1 MKITSRGFTLL
12 EVLFSIAILAIIF
25 LITVKSF
32 SGEVAE
38 KETRAIADN
47 IVAKLELARSNAITG
62 KNGQNY
68 GVKFGDNYFTYFTGS
83 SYISSNQ
90 SNERTDIGDKFEI
103 TNDIPGADDAIVFS
117 KLKGDI
123 NHNGP
128 ITITISEV
136 SNFENTIQLKI
147 GKLGDVS
154 MVK

>member
-1 MKITSRGFTLL
+1 MRSTRGFTLL
-12 EVLFSIAILAIIF
+12 EILFSIAILAIIF

-38 KETRAIADN
+38 KELQSIADN

-68 GVKFGDNYFTYFTGS
+68 GVKFGESYFTYFSGS

-90 SNERTDIGDKFEI
+90 INERTDIGDKFVI
-103 TNDIPGADDAIVFS
+103 TNDIPGADDVIVFS
-117 KLKGDI
+117 KMKGDI
-123 NHNGP
+123 NHSGP

-136 SNFENTIQLKI
+136 SYSENTIQLKI

-154 MVK
+154 MVE

>member
-1 MKITSRGFTLL
+1 MKSKRGFTLL

-32 SGEVAE
+32 SGEISE
-38 KETRAIADN
+38 KETQAIADS

-62 KNGQNY
+62 KSGQNY

-90 SNERTDIGDKFEI
+90 SNDRSDIGNKFEI
-103 TNDIPGADDAIVFS
+103 TNDIPGADDTIVFS

-123 NHNGP
+123 NHSGP
-128 ITITISEV
+128 ITITIYEV
-136 SNFENTIQLKI
+136 SNSENTIQLKI

-154 MVK
+154 MVE

>member
-1 MKITSRGFTLL
+1 MRSTRGFTLL
-12 EVLFSIAILAIIF
+12 EILFSIAILAIIF

-38 KETRAIADN
+38 KELQSIADN

-68 GVKFGDNYFTYFTGS
+68 GVKFGESYFTYFSGS

-90 SNERTDIGDKFEI
+90 INERTDIGDKFVI
-103 TNDIPGADDAIVFS
+103 TNDIPGADDVIVFS
-117 KLKGDI
+117 KMKGDI
-123 NHNGP
+123 NHSGP

-136 SNFENTIQLKI
+136 SNSENTIQLKI

-154 MVK
+154 MVE

>member
-1 MKITSRGFTLL
+1 MKSTRGFTLL
-12 EVLFSIAILAIIF
+12 EVLFSIAILAILF
-25 LITVKSF
+25 FITINSF
-32 SGEVAE
+32 GGEVAE
-38 KETRAIADN
+38 KENQAIADN
-47 IVAKLELARSNAITG
+47 IVAKLELARSNAVTG

-90 SNERTDIGDKFEI
+90 SNERTDIGEKFEI
-103 TNDIPGADDAIVFS
+103 TNDIPGADNAIVFS

-123 NHNGP
+123 NHSGP
-128 ITITISEV
+128 ITITIYEV
-136 SNFENTIQLKI
+136 SNSENTIQLKI

>member
-1 MKITSRGFTLL
+1 MKITGRGFTLL

-25 LITVKSF
+25 LITIKSF

-38 KETRAIADN
+38 NELQSIADN

-62 KNGQNY
+62 KSGQNY
-68 GVKFGDNYFTYFTGS
+68 GVKFGDKYFTYFTGS
-83 SYISSNQ
+83 SFISSNQ

-103 TNDIPGADDAIVFS
+103 TNDIPGADDVIVFS

-123 NHNGP
+123 NHSGP

-154 MVK
+154 MVE